1 MSDTPN
7 STFNWQIDQAKLWP
21 PRNRP
26 AGPFGPTAIEIIRSC
41 ALRACFEV
49 SQGYERRKAYAA
61 RVGIA
66 FHRTLQLLVEHPI
79 QSDNQ
84 SEIVDEAYRR
94 FRHELALQEAQKN
107 DRPREQMLPGD
118 EERVHRALE
127 SIATEALRLASQFSM
142 GKVEYERRGTTTTN
156 SFRFPEMQNLTE
168 GSIMVEVL
176 VQSHDRLLAGRVD
189 YAERLPTGIRLLD
202 YKTGLRDHLLAQ
214 YERQLQLYAL
224 LWYETFGEW
233 PAEAAVVYP
242 LTGTMHRV
250 SVDPVLC
257 QRVANEA
264 RLLIKQLQ
272 EDIPAEQLA
281 TPGEVCTACEFRP
294 WCKPFWTWQAK
305 HPNLSTAL
313 QYAVL
318 GFEGEIITLELKDYY
333 WKLLVKWRDAQVRIV
348 APQERFPQL
357 KKAYPGMRIR
367 ALDMRLHGQRYHP
380 QAIVTESSE
389 IFLVE

>member
-1 MSDTPN
+1 M
-7 STFNWQIDQAKLWP
+7 
-21 PRNRP
+21 PRLVL
-26 AGPFGPTAIEIIRSC
+26 S
-41 ALRACFEV
+41 
-49 SQGYERRKAYAA
+49 RR
-61 RVGIA
+61 
-66 FHRTLQLLVEHPI
+66 TC
-79 QSDNQ
+79 
-84 SEIVDEAYRR
+84 
-94 FRHELALQEAQKN
+94 
-107 DRPREQMLPGD
+107 
-118 EERVHRALE
+118 
-127 SIATEALRLASQFSM
+127 
-142 GKVEYERRGTTTTN
+142 
-156 SFRFPEMQNLTE
+156 
-168 GSIMVEVL
+168 
-176 VQSHDRLLAGRVD
+176 
-189 YAERLPTGIRLLD
+189 
-202 YKTGLRDHLLAQ
+202 
-214 YERQLQLYAL
+214 
-224 LWYETFGEW
+224 EW

-264 RLLIKQLQ
+264 RRLIKQLQ

-367 ALDMRLHGQRYHP
+367 ALDMRLQGQRYRP
-380 QAIVTESSE
+380 QAIVIESSE